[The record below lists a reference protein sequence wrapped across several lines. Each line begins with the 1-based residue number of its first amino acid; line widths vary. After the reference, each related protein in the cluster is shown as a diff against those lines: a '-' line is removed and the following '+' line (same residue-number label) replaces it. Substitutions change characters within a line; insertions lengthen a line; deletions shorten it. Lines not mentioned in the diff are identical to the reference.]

1 MSELDYQLRLNLN
14 RLHVLIV
21 TQSMAKA
28 ILAPRDKAELENVRK
43 AFIERAQRPT
53 YNELAGEFGIPHST
67 IGKYAAQ
74 ESWIALRAERLE
86 KKLVASDA
94 LATIDEAI
102 RVDSTLTRSF
112 SDGVIL
118 VLEKVKE
125 TINGVDED
133 RAPQTKLQAYNTASF
148 TLLNLSN
155 TCKNLG
161 LVALGKKL
169 DDAGKE
175 QNGRW
180 NPQLLNN
187 INLTI
192 NGLRE
197 KAKAEPAPVEPV
209 NDAADAI

>member
-1 MSELDYQLRLNLN
+1 
-14 RLHVLIV
+14 
-21 TQSMAKA
+21 MAKA

-43 AFIERAQRPT
+43 AFIERSQRPT

-86 KKLVASDA
+86 KKVVASDA

-102 RVDSTLTRSF
+102 RVDKTLTRGF

-125 TINGVDED
+125 AINSVADE

-155 TCKNLG
+155 TCKNIG

-175 QNGRW
+175 DNGRW

-197 KAKAEPAPVEPV
+197 KAAQEVKAEPVPSDA
-209 NDAADAI
+209 NDVI

>member
-1 MSELDYQLRLNLN
+1 MPKL
-14 RLHVLIV
+14 
-21 TQSMAKA
+21 A
-28 ILAPRDKAELENVRK
+28 LAPRDQAEMEKVRR
-43 AFIERAQRPT
+43 AFIDRPHRPT
-53 YNELAGEFGIPHST
+53 YEELAGEFGVPKPT

-86 KKLVASDA
+86 NKVVASDA

-102 RVDSTLTRSF
+102 RVDKTLTRSF

-118 VLEKVKE
+118 VLERVKE
-125 TINGVDED
+125 AVNSVDDE

-148 TLLNLSN
+148 TLQNLAN
-155 TCKNLG
+155 TCKAMG
-161 LVALGKKL
+161 LVGFGKKL
-169 DDAGKE
+169 DEAGKE
-175 QNGRW
+175 DNGRW

-197 KAKAEPAPVEPV
+197 KAAKEVPAQVVSEDDPES
-209 NDAADAI
+209 AI